1 MILDTTII
9 SKMRILCV
17 EDEPQALSQLKLS
30 LESFCKELYCVK
42 DGIEALEV
50 LKEHNIDIVI
60 TDLNMPRLDG
70 ISLLCEVKQKY
81 KNVAVIIVTA
91 HSESNFLLKA
101 IELKADGY
109 ILKPLN
115 LQELFSLVIK
125 NASSQ
130 YYKDEL
136 NSKNTLLKVLKTIG
150 GKRVQIIEHIF
161 NNIDENN
168 QFIGTYDDITM
179 KLNASKPTVVNTFKV
194 LMEDG
199 ILTRVKNG
207 HYELKNNM
215 NIVKDLSETKT
226 E

>member
-1 MILDTTII
+1 MILDITII

-17 EDEPQALSQLKLS
+17 EDEPKALSQLKLS
-30 LESFCKELYCVK
+30 LESFCKKLYCAQ
-42 DGIEALEV
+42 DGMQALEV
-50 LKEHNIDIVI
+50 LKEHSIDIVI

-70 ISLLCEVKQKY
+70 IGLLREIKRKY
-81 KNVAVIIVTA
+81 RNISVIIVTA

-125 NASSQ
+125 NASAQ
-130 YYKDEL
+130 FYKDEL
-136 NSKNTLLKVLKTIG
+136 NNKNTLLKILKTIG

-168 QFIGTYDDITM
+168 QFIGTYDDITL

-194 LMEDG
+194 LIEDG
-199 ILTRVKNG
+199 ILARVKNG
-207 HYELKNNM
+207 HYELKNSM